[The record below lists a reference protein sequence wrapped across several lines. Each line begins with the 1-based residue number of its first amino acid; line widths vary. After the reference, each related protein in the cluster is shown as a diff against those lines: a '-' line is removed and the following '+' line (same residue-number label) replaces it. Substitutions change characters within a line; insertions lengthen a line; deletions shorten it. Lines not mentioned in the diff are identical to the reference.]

1 MIICLFSTFSLTAS
15 SFFIILIITV
25 GERFLM
31 EKLDKIQALIAG
43 DGELPVHVAR
53 MAAREGYDVICISLC
68 HKNRDSLHKYCKKV
82 YAFGPGEILKIL
94 ETLKNEKARQLTFIG
109 KVSKEI
115 LLRNPKLDKKALEM
129 LKQAKKLNDD
139 AVMMILVEELE
150 ENNIK
155 VLDQT
160 LFIKELLVQK
170 GVLSKLEPTEEQK
183 ADIDFGFKMAKEIG
197 RLDIGQT
204 VVVQNK
210 MVVAVEAIEG
220 TDKAIERG
228 SRLSKKPT
236 TVVKVSKPAQDKRFD
251 IPTVGLRT
259 LKTMKRYGA
268 NVLALEAG
276 ETFIVEEDKVINFA
290 NKNNMVV
297 VAV

>member
-1 MIICLFSTFSLTAS
+1 MIICFFSIFSLTTG
-15 SFFIILIITV
+15 SFFIILIVTV
-25 GERFLM
+25 SERFLM

-53 MAAREGYDVICISLC
+53 MAAREGYDVICISLS
-68 HKNRDSLHKYCKKV
+68 HRNRDTLHKYCKKV
-82 YAFGPGEILKIL
+82 YSFGPGEILKIL
-94 ETLKNEKARQLTFIG
+94 ETLKNDKVKQLTFIG

-139 AVMMILVEELE
+139 AVMLLLVEELE
-150 ENNIK
+150 ENGIK

-170 GVLSKLEPTEEQK
+170 GVLTKIEPTEEQK
-183 ADIDFGFKMAKEIG
+183 IDIDFGFKMAKEIG
-197 RLDIGQT
+197 GLDIGQT

-228 SRLSKKPT
+228 GRLSKKPT

-259 LKTMKRYGA
+259 LKIMKKYGA